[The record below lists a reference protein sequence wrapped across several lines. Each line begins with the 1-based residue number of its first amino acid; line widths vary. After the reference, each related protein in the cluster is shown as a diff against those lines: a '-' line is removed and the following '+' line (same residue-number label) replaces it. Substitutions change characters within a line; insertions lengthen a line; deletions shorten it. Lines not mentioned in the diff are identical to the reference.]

1 MTHDSC
7 PQPMTRAHLFAI
19 IWTLGILAACSIPGK
34 DLPDI
39 DLFSFDKIAH
49 FVVFAGFGWLWM
61 RALQGPSLRRTGYV
75 LASGLAYA
83 ALTEVYQGLLPYD
96 RSPDPYDAL
105 ANALGLLTAV
115 LLYRLV
121 IPERTKT

>member
-1 MTHDSC
+1 MT
-7 PQPMTRAHLFAI
+7 QTMTRSHVFAI

-39 DLFSFDKIAH
+39 SFYSFDKIAH

-61 RALQGPSLRRTGYV
+61 GALESPPTRRTGYV

-96 RSPDPYDAL
+96 RTPDLNDAL

-115 LLYRLV
+115 LIYRLLH
-121 IPERTKT
+121 RDG

>member
-1 MTHDSC
+1 
-7 PQPMTRAHLFAI
+7 MTRSHLFALV
-19 IWTLGILAACSIPGK
+19 WTLGILAACSIPGK

-39 DLFSFDKIAH
+39 NLASFDKIAH

-61 RALQGPSLRRTGYV
+61 RVLQGSLSRRTGYV

-83 ALTEVYQGLLPYD
+83 ALTEVYQGLLPFD
-96 RSPDPYDAL
+96 RTPDPNDAL

-115 LLYRLV
+115 LIYRLLHRETV
-121 IPERTKT
+121 KT